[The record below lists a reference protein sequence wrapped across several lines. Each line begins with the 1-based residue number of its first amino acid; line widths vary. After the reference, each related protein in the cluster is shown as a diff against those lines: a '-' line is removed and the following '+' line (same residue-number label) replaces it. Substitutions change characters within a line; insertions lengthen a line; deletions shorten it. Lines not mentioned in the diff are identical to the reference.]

1 MSEKIFTIPINEA
14 FDSHDGCPMCRL
26 RSALEES
33 TLSYTLGAAMM
44 EPDVRI
50 KMNGAGFCREHL
62 SALRSMKNKLALAL
76 ILESHLADVSAF
88 FDTPVSE
95 KKGLFSSKQ
104 PRADAGDQLREL
116 SGSCFV
122 CRRVRSTEL
131 RYFSNVAWLWESDE
145 KFRDRLRA
153 QPFICVTHAAGILE
167 AGRRELRA
175 ENYRSLYE
183 AIAELDRAYLEK
195 LRADITEFTVSFDHR
210 NAGTQLSDE
219 ARSSI
224 ERAAEFLR

>member
-14 FDSHDGCPMCRL
+14 FDGHDGCPMCRL
-26 RSALEES
+26 RSALEEN
-33 TLSYTLGAAMM
+33 TLSCTLGAAMM

-50 KMNGAGFCREHL
+50 KMNAAGFCREHL

-76 ILESHLADVSAF
+76 ILESHLADVSAL
-88 FDTPVSE
+88 FDAPISE
-95 KKGLFSSKQ
+95 KKGIFASRQ
-104 PRADAGDQLREL
+104 PGPDAGDQLEEL
-116 SGSCFV
+116 SRSCFV

-131 RYFSNVAWLWESDE
+131 RYYSNVAWLWESDE
-145 KFRDRLRA
+145 KFRDKLRS
-153 QPFICVTHAAGILE
+153 QPYICVTHAAGILE
-167 AGRRELRA
+167 AGRRELKA

-183 AIAELDRAYLEK
+183 SIAELDRTYLKK

-210 NAGTQLSDE
+210 NAGAQLSDE

-224 ERAAEFLR
+224 ERAADFLR